1 MPESVGMILT
11 LLMNI
16 VLFGVANYFA
26 VKHSARNIKRRIIAG
41 LVFLLFT
48 PVIFFSSL
56 YLGFTWDDSGWGAGI
71 LTVIY
76 TGLYILNGLILLL
89 SSIHIYFRK

>member
-11 LLMNI
+11 LFMNI
-16 VLFGVANYFA
+16 ALFGLANYFA
-26 VKHSARNIKRRIIAG
+26 VKHSVKNIKRRLIAG
-41 LVFLLFT
+41 MMFLMST
-48 PVIFFSSL
+48 PVIFFSTL
-56 YLGFTWDDSGWGAGI
+56 YLGFTWDDTGWGAGI

>member
-16 VLFGVANYFA
+16 ALIGLANYFA
-26 VKHSARNIKRRIIAG
+26 VKHSARNIKRRLIAG
-41 LVFLLFT
+41 MIFLLFT
-48 PVIFFSSL
+48 PVIFFSTL
-56 YLGFTWDDSGWGAGI
+56 YLGFTWDDTGWGAGI

>member
-16 VLFGVANYFA
+16 ALFAIANYTA
-26 VKHSARNIKRRIIAG
+26 MKHSARNVRRRIIAG
-41 LVFLLFT
+41 VLFLLFT
-48 PVIFFSSL
+48 PLIFFSTL
-56 YLGFTWDDSGWGAGI
+56 YLGFTWDDTGWGAGI
-71 LTVIY
+71 MTVIY

-89 SSIHIYFRK
+89 SAIHFYFKK

>member
-16 VLFGVANYFA
+16 ALFGVANYFA
-26 VKHSARNIKRRIIAG
+26 VKDSARNIKRRIIAG

-48 PVIFFSSL
+48 PVIFFSTL

-76 TGLYILNGLILLL
+76 TGLYILNGLILLV

>member
-16 VLFGVANYFA
+16 ALFGLANYFA
-26 VKHSARNIKRRIIAG
+26 VKHSARNIKRRLIAG
-41 LVFLLFT
+41 MIFLLST
-48 PVIFFSSL
+48 PIIFFSTL
-56 YLGFTWDDSGWGAGI
+56 YLVFTWDDTGWGAGI

-89 SSIHIYFRK
+89 SSIHIYFRI

>member
-1 MPESVGMILT
+1 MPESIGMIVT
-11 LLMNI
+11 LLMNLA
-16 VLFGVANYFA
+16 LFGIANYLA
-26 VKHSARNIKRRIIAG
+26 VKYSARNIKRRIMAG

-71 LTVIY
+71 MTVIY

>member
-16 VLFGVANYFA
+16 ALFGVANYFT

-41 LVFLLFT
+41 LVFLLFS
-48 PVIFFSSL
+48 PVIFFSTL
-56 YLGFTWDDSGWGAGI
+56 YLGFTWDDTAWGAGI

-76 TGLYILNGLILLL
+76 TGLYILNGLILLV
-89 SSIHIYFRK
+89 SSIHIYFRE

>member
-1 MPESVGMILT
+1 MPDSVGMILT

-16 VLFGVANYFA
+16 ALFGGANYFA

>member
-16 VLFGVANYFA
+16 ALFGVANYYA
-26 VKHSARNIKRRIIAG
+26 VKHSVRNIKKRIIAG
-41 LVFLLFT
+41 TIFLLFT
-48 PVIFFSSL
+48 PVIFFCTL
-56 YLGFTWDDSGWGAGI
+56 YLSLTWDNTGWGAGI
-71 LTVIY
+71 LAVIY

-89 SSIHIYFRK
+89 STIHIYFRK